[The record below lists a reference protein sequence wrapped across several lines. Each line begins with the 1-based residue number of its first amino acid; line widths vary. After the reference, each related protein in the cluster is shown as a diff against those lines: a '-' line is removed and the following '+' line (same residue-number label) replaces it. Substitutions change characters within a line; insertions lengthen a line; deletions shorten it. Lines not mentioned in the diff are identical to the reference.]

1 MDASHEISLTVNG
14 LSVRRRVEP
23 RLNLVDFLRYELELT
38 GTHVG
43 CEHGVCGACTVR
55 VDGALVRGCLMLA
68 VQADGCR
75 VETIEGVSGTGE
87 IFDLQQA
94 FAEENALQC
103 GFCTPGMLLTVHE
116 ILKMDPGAGEEA
128 IRQMLSG
135 NYCRCT
141 GYHAIVQAA
150 RKAGAARQPEKFP

>member
-1 MDASHEISLTVNG
+1 MDLTHEIALTVNG

-103 GFCTPGMLLTVHE
+103 GFCTAGMLLTVHE
-116 ILKMDPGAGEEA
+116 ILTMDPDAGEDE

-150 RKAGAARQPEKFP
+150 RKVGAARSGGTR